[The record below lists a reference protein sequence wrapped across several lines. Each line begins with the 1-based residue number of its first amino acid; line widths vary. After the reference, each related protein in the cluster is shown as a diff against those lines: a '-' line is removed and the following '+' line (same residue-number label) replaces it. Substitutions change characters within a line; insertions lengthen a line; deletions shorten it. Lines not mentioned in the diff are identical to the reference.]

1 MFSPYT
7 PTDLYE
13 QKKNTSED
21 HMTNCTISPRL
32 SNSLSE
38 ILKKS
43 SEARIV
49 EQYRNQESANEPSG
63 NNKGR
68 KDI

>member
-7 PTDLYE
+7 PIIFYE
-13 QKKNTSED
+13 QMQNTSED
-21 HMTNCTISPRL
+21 QMTNFTISPRL

-38 ILKKS
+38 MLKKS

-49 EQYRNQESANEPSG
+49 EQ
-63 NNKGR
+63 
-68 KDI
+68 